1 MDNSGIFTDNQNLN
15 VEYNEVSNNEVTN
28 NATHSVNNNINGN
41 TNQLKNLNILVN
53 GIKLAQKRGA
63 FEVHESAILWEAI
76 SSFLSEQ
83 PDTSDLLN

>member
-1 MDNSGIFTDNQNLN
+1 MDNSGISTDNQNLN
-15 VEYNEVSNNEVTN
+15 VEYNEVTN
-28 NATHSVNNNINGN
+28 NVNNINGN
-41 TNQLKNLNILVN
+41 TTQLKNLNILVN

>member
-1 MDNSGIFTDNQNLN
+1 MDNSGISADINQNLN
-15 VEYNEVSNNEVTN
+15 IEYDEASNNEVTN
-28 NATHSVNNNINGN
+28 NVTNSVNNISGN

>member
-1 MDNSGIFTDNQNLN
+1 MDNSGISTDNQNLN
-15 VEYNEVSNNEVTN
+15 VEYNEVTN
-28 NATHSVNNNINGN
+28 NVNNVNNINGN
-41 TNQLKNLNILVN
+41 TTQLKNLNILVN

>member
-1 MDNSGIFTDNQNLN
+1 MDNSGISTDNQNLN
-15 VEYNEVSNNEVTN
+15 IEYDEVTN
-28 NATHSVNNNINGN
+28 NVNNINGN
-41 TNQLKNLNILVN
+41 TNQLKNLNVLVN

>member
-1 MDNSGIFTDNQNLN
+1 MDNSGISTDNQNLN
-15 VEYNEVSNNEVTN
+15 VEYNEASNNEVTN
-28 NATHSVNNNINGN
+28 NVTNSVNNISGN

>member
-1 MDNSGIFTDNQNLN
+1 MDNSGISTNNQNLN
-15 VEYNEVSNNEVTN
+15 IEYDEVTNNEVTN
-28 NATHSVNNNINGN
+28 NVNNINGN
-41 TNQLKNLNILVN
+41 TNQLKNLNVLVN